1 MEGLMGVND
10 AVAVVISVV
19 HWLDLVVPAVVSY
32 LYNLVAVDDSLALF
46 TVLCWLL
53 FFFCTPLRPLPIFP
67 NSTLRV
73 LSVYGL
79 RFFIHNY
86 RVGIGFPCLLLTVWV
101 FFFFILESG

>member
-32 LYNLVAVDDSLALF
+32 LYNLVAVDDTLALF

-53 FFFCTPLRPLPIFP
+53 FFSLYSAPPAADFSQFHIASP
-67 NSTLRV
+67 V
-73 LSVYGL
+73 GL
-79 RFFIHNY
+79 RF
-86 RVGIGFPCLLLTVWV
+86 TV
-101 FFFFILESG
+101 FYS